1 MSITQTPAPPYYAVI
16 FTSQRTKEDQ
26 GYNSMAEKVLELAGQ
41 QDGFIGAESVRNGAG
56 LGITVSYWRSLE
68 AIEQFRNNSL
78 HAAAQKEGRN
88 CWYSEFGLRVCKVER
103 ESFL

>member
-26 GYNSMAEKVLELAGQ
+26 GYNSMAEKVVELAGQ
-41 QDGFIGAESVRNGAG
+41 QDGFIGTESVRNGAG

>member
-1 MSITQTPAPPYYAVI
+1 MSITQTPAPPYYAMI

-26 GYNSMAEKVLELAGQ
+26 GYSSMAEKVLELAGQ
-41 QDGFIGAESVRNGAG
+41 QDGFIGAESVRNGTG

-78 HAAAQKEGRN
+78 HAAAQKKGRN
-88 CWYSEFGLRVCKVER
+88 
-103 ESFL
+103 